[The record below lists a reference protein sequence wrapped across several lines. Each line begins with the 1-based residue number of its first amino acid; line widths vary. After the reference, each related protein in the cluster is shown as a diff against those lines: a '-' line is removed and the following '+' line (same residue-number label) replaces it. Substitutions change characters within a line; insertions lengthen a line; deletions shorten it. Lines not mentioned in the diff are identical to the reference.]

1 MTPPSTRRRCVRP
14 RSRFWTTCAPPAC
27 SPSTCEETDMTVTGI
42 EPTDLGVCGRLGDE
56 HGALPLTAV
65 EIEGDVCE
73 LVATT
78 TVRQTFRNTRDTAL
92 EATYVFPLPDRAGV
106 TSFVADLAGRV
117 VEGRLDERGRA
128 RQEYDEAVAAGH
140 RAAIAEEERPGV
152 FTMRVGNLLPGEEA
166 VVTLTMTGPLPVDD
180 GVAEYRFPLVVAPR
194 YVPGV
199 PLGGADVGT
208 GVARDTDRVPDASRI
223 TPPVLLPGQESPV
236 ALSLRATLRVPG
248 LATADLASTLHNVET
263 READGA
269 VEVELRPGERLDR
282 DVLLRWPVAADVL
295 RTTALVTV
303 DGDGDAAGGTW
314 QVTVVPPAPPATS
327 RPRDVVVVL
336 DRSGSM
342 SGWKMVAARRAAA
355 RVVDT
360 LGTRDRFAV
369 LAFDNTVE
377 RPPEAEGLAA
387 ATDRSRWSAVSWLAE
402 LQARG
407 GTDLLASLREAV
419 GLLADDSG
427 ESRDRYVVLV
437 TDGQVG
443 NEDEVLRAL
452 QPAAGRVRV
461 FALGIDRAVNA
472 GFLRR
477 IASVGAGRC
486 DLVESEDRLDGVVAD
501 LHRRIAPPVATG
513 LTVTADRVE
522 LLADETAPGRAPDL
536 FPGVPVTVAGRFAG
550 RPAGDVRFTVTADG
564 LTERVT
570 ATTVDSMAVRTVWAR
585 ARVRDLEDSYASAR
599 PGDEELADRIVA
611 VSLAHGVLSRFTA
624 FVAVDRDRRTGST
637 SPQPVTQPVELP
649 SGWAPQPAGGAMPMM
664 AMRAATDLAAP
675 AAGQAF
681 GHAAPGPARAQ
692 GRRGGRG
699 RESVAVPPVTDT
711 YRPRV
716 EELLERLDRDDHD
729 ALAADVDVLVDDL
742 VSVGAPDAWCDALR
756 DLARAL
762 RGEAGADLP
771 SAVQAVRALLADG
784 TQGTR
789 GGDRRAR
796 FWRT

>member
-1 MTPPSTRRRCVRP
+1 MNM
-14 RSRFWTTCAPPAC
+14 AL
-27 SPSTCEETDMTVTGI
+27 TGI
-42 EPTDLGVCGRLGDE
+42 EPTGTGVCGRLGDE

-92 EATYVFPLPDRAGV
+92 EATYVFALPDRAGV

-194 YVPGV
+194 YIPGV
-199 PLGGADVGT
+199 PIGGADVGT

-223 TPPVLLPGQESPV
+223 TPPVLLPGEASPV
-236 ALSLRATLRVPG
+236 TLSLRASLRVRG
-248 LATADLASTLHNVET
+248 LSAAALSSTLHNVVARET
-263 READGA
+263 DGT

-282 DVLLRWPVAADVL
+282 DVLLRWPVAADAL
-295 RTTALVTV
+295 RTTAVLTA
-303 DGDGDAAGGTW
+303 DGDGAEAGGIW

-342 SGWKMVAARRAAA
+342 TGWKMVAARRAAA
-355 RVVDT
+355 KVVDT

-377 RPPEAEGLAA
+377 RPPGAEGLAA

-402 LQARG
+402 LGARG
-407 GTDLLASLREAV
+407 GTELLTPLREAV

-427 ESRDRYVVLV
+427 EPRDRYVVLV

-443 NEDEVLRAL
+443 NEDEVVRAL
-452 QPAAGRVRV
+452 RPAAGRVRV
-461 FALGIDRAVNA
+461 FSLGIDRAVNA

-477 IASVGAGRC
+477 IAAVGAGRC
-486 DLVESEDRLDGVVAD
+486 DLVESEDRLDDVVAD

-513 LTVTADRVE
+513 LTVTADGVA
-522 LLADETAPGRAPDL
+522 LLAEDTAPGRAPDL
-536 FPGVPVTVAGRFAG
+536 FPGVPVTLAGRFTG
-550 RPAGDVRFTVTADG
+550 TPAGEVSFTVTADG

-570 ATTVDSMAVRTVWAR
+570 ATAVDSVAVRTVWAR
-585 ARVRDLEDSYASAR
+585 ARVRDLEDSYASAG
-599 PGDEELADRIVA
+599 PGDDDLADRIVA
-611 VSLAHGVLSRFTA
+611 VSLTHGVLSRFTA

-649 SGWAPQPAGGAMPMM
+649 SGWAPQPAGVAMPMM
-664 AMRAATDLAAP
+664 AMRATADAAAP
-675 AAGQAF
+675 AF
-681 GHAAPGPARAQ
+681 GHAAAGPARAP
-692 GRRGGRG
+692 GRRGGRNRG
-699 RESVAVPPVTDT
+699 RESLDVPPVTDT

-716 EELLERLDRDDHD
+716 EELLDRVDRTDRDDHD
-729 ALAADVDVLVDDL
+729 ALAADVEVLVDDL

-762 RGEAGADLP
+762 RGEEGADL
-771 SAVQAVRALLADG
+771 AAAVRTVRTLLADAVEG
-784 TQGTR
+784 TPG
-789 GGDRRAR
+789 GGDRRSR

>member
-1 MTPPSTRRRCVRP
+1 
-14 RSRFWTTCAPPAC
+14 
-27 SPSTCEETDMTVTGI
+27 MTVTGT
-42 EPTDLGVCGRLGDE
+42 EPTGLDVCGRLGDE
-56 HGALPLTAV
+56 HGGLPLTAV

-73 LVATT
+73 LVAAT
-78 TVRQTFRNTRDTAL
+78 TVRQTFTNTRDTAV

-166 VVTLTMTGPLPVDD
+166 VITLTMTGPLPVDD

-194 YVPGV
+194 YVPGT
-199 PLGGADVGT
+199 PIGGADVGT

-248 LATADLASTLHNVET
+248 LTVADLASTLHDVET
-263 READGA
+263 RASDGA
-269 VEVELRPGERLDR
+269 VEVALRPGERLDR
-282 DVLLRWPVAADVL
+282 DVLLRWPVAAGAL
-295 RTTALVTV
+295 RTTGILTA
-303 DGDGDAAGGTW
+303 DGDGTGGTW
-314 QVTVVPPAPPATS
+314 QVTVVPPAPPASS

-342 SGWKMVAARRAAA
+342 TGWKMVAARRAAA

-377 RPPEAEGLAA
+377 RPPGAEGLAA

-407 GTDLLASLREAV
+407 GTELLASLREAV
-419 GLLADDSG
+419 QLLGDDAG
-427 ESRDRYVVLV
+427 EPRERYVVLV

-452 QPAAGRVRV
+452 QPATGRIRV
-461 FALGIDRAVNA
+461 FSLGIDRAVNA

-477 IASVGAGRC
+477 IAAVGAGRC
-486 DLVESEDRLDGVVAD
+486 DLVESEDRLDDVVAD

-513 LTVTADRVE
+513 LTVSADGVDLVVE
-522 LLADETAPGRAPDL
+522 ETAPRRAPDL
-536 FPGVPVTVAGRFAG
+536 FPGVPVTIAGRFAG
-550 RPAGDVRFTVTADG
+550 TPVGEVRFTVTADG

-570 ATTVDSMAVRTVWAR
+570 ATTGDSPAVRTVWAR
-585 ARVRDLEDSYASAR
+585 ARVRDMEDSYASAA
-599 PGDEELADRIVA
+599 PGDDELADRIVA

-649 SGWAPQPAGGAMPMM
+649 SGWAPQPAGGVMPMM
-664 AMRAATDLAAP
+664 AMGAPRDLAAP
-675 AAGQAF
+675 AARQAF
-681 GHAAPGPARAQ
+681 GHAAGGPARAP

-699 RESVAVPPVTDT
+699 RESISFPPVTDT

-716 EELLERLDRDDHD
+716 EGLLDRLDRDDRD

-762 RGEAGADLP
+762 RGEPGADLP
-771 SAVQAVRALLADG
+771 PAVEAVRALLAAREPGRAG
-784 TQGTR
+784 TGR
-789 GGDRRAR
+789 GVR